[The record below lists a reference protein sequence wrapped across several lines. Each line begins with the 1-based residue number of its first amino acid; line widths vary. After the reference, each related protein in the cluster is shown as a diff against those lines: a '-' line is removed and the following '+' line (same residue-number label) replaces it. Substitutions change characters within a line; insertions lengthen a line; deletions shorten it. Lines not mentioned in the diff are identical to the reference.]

1 MPIAGLDV
9 HKRVVQAFVLEDDG
23 SVRLRARFD
32 CDRESLEY
40 FALNH
45 LGPRCRVAL
54 EATTNT
60 WAIVG
65 VLEPLVADVIVSNP
79 LRTRAIAEAKIKTDK
94 VDAEVLAR
102 LLAADFLPTVWKPDA
117 DTKTL
122 RSLCSRRSSLVS
134 DRTTVKNRIQSV
146 LHQRMIAV
154 SFKDLFGKKG
164 RAWLEKLDLDPLGR
178 AAIDSEL
185 RLLDRIAEE
194 ITAMDHTLAM
204 TAAPDARVPLLMT
217 LPGVSVTVAQT
228 LLAALGKIER
238 FRDGDH
244 AASYIGLVPSTRQSA
259 DHTYHGR
266 ITKQGNGHARWMLVQ
281 AAQHVASHP
290 GPLGN
295 FFRKLSKKKNRNVAV
310 VATARKL
317 VVIAWHMLT
326 KNEPYRYAIPRSTE
340 NKLAKLRVLTSGGK
354 RRTGPRK
361 GVPRPATY
369 GSGVGTRAVPSI
381 EQVYE
386 REGLP
391 APKAL
396 SEGEKR
402 TVKAAG
408 AERFVRE
415 IHSERRETRN
425 KGVRAVAAA
434 AKVTAQAEK
443 AARGI
448 VVFQAEPP
456 AHDATRSMA
465 DRARA
470 ATHQKDGN
478 HSL

>member
-9 HKRVVQAFVLEDDG
+9 HKRVVQAFVLDDDG

-60 WAIVG
+60 WAIVS
-65 VLEPLVADVIVSNP
+65 VLEPLVGEVVVSNP
-79 LRTRAIAEAKIKTDK
+79 LRTRAIAEARIKTDK

-102 LLAADFLPTVWKPDA
+102 LLAADFLPTVWKPDPA
-117 DTKTL
+117 TKTL

-154 SFKDLFGKKG
+154 SYKDLFGRKG
-164 RAWLEKLDLDPLGR
+164 RDWLEKLSLDPLGR
-178 AAIDSEL
+178 EAIDSEL
-185 RLLDRIAEE
+185 RLLDRVGEE
-194 ITAMDHTLAM
+194 IFTMEKTIATIAQ
-204 TAAPDARVPLLMT
+204 PDPRARLLMT
-217 LPGVSVTVAQT
+217 LPGVSVAVAQT
-228 LLAALGKIER
+228 LLAALGDITR

-244 AASYIGLVPSTRQSA
+244 AASYLGLVPSTRQSA

-281 AAQHVASHP
+281 AAQHLASHP

-310 VATARKL
+310 VAVARKL

-326 KNEPYRYAIPRSTE
+326 KNEPYRYAIPRTTE
-340 NKLAKLRVLTSGGK
+340 TKLAKLRVLAGGEK

-361 GVPRPATY
+361 GLPRPASY
-369 GSGVGTRAVPSI
+369 GTFAGTRALPSL
-381 EQVYE
+381 EQVCE
-386 REGLP
+386 REELP
-391 APKAL
+391 APKPLAD
-396 SEGEKR
+396 GEKR
-402 TVKAAG
+402 IVKAAG
-408 AERFVRE
+408 AEKFVRE
-415 IHSERRETRN
+415 IHSVRREPRN
-425 KGVRAVAAA
+425 KGVRAAAA
-434 AKVTAQAEK
+434 AA
-443 AARGI
+443 
-448 VVFQAEPP
+448 
-456 AHDATRSMA
+456 
-465 DRARA
+465 A
-470 ATHQKDGN
+470 ATGAGVGRGVQNAVRATDPERTQTHNSPTPQSAN
-478 HSL
+478 EIQQ